1 MSKVLRHSVLTLVIL
16 LFIVPVIA
24 QGSDKLTE
32 EQLRQIRDVIAEES
46 MLLQQELEESRAIEQ
61 RIRELRARS
70 VESQLPQLL
79 ERLVAQNDY
88 ESIQK
93 EFDKMGGQ
101 LDVLMVRDPVKAD
114 SLLKVVSRL
123 FRDFLFLQDNL
134 DYYAAG
140 ITFYKNDD
148 YGAESRL
155 EEFFASYPS
164 SDVFLKAAVLYI
176 KVLLYTGQ
184 DQKAIDFYTKNPDLA
199 SPEVLNLIAHA
210 YYNVGNDAKAL
221 ALFRRLQADKVFGD
235 DALLMSRLIVA
246 ISSDI
251 KQAIQDFSQLER
263 VYQNEPFIILALARM
278 HVNAG
283 NWAEAEKYYQ
293 RYYKL
298 ISDGREVLSLY
309 EMALSLLN
317 SGNKSEAHKI
327 LTDLLARKDTGSIYS
342 SVLYLWSELESEAG
356 RINNAQQKMHGYIE
370 LIDRIG
376 ALLPQKTAIF
386 NRIEGLKQRVL
397 NDPSQQSLSAIAIE
411 IEQMRNQFAIIHDN
425 LTQSPSGL
433 SIHLLNRLY
442 NYELSRIAQFVR
454 LFDEYNQAN
463 LLRFKPM
470 QTEIK
475 KVEAVHR
482 VYHDFL
488 VQQEQELVVF
498 NDIHN
503 RLKGEL
509 QRLVEADLQ
518 LNRQIEIRR
527 NIDVFNTILTQID
540 LLEQR
545 GTHRQEHFDT
555 IRAEYQAKK
564 QEMELLFAYYD
575 YDVTHYDELYTEINL
590 LNEENQ
596 KQQQLI
602 IEERQ
607 FIDSRRDYLV
617 RQYQTIKPE
626 QLADKEMQR
635 VRDRIESQIAVTDQ
649 YLSEL
654 DDIQL
659 RLASFKSDISFIDL
673 QLAYSDLWKQAR
685 AREAKSAE
693 LTFEE
698 ADRQLQAINQQ
709 RKQLYA
715 RITLFIKDNPNF
727 SAFEQPAGFGKLIGV
742 SHLYNKLAELHYAIY
757 PTDPTNALV
766 HYRKVLEI
774 DPRFYLRDAVQYNI
788 GFISNFLI
796 RFELDNAIDKF
807 FDLNPQATT
816 RPEHLRYGEDKF
828 QETILAFK
836 DIFDNFKDSPLFE
849 EAAYRLGTLYFQIG
863 TDAPEP
869 IRFYDIARNY
879 YNALVDKETSPYRY
893 EALYQRGW
901 TYLNSNLEQ
910 HFKLAL
916 DDFIQILQAIDDG
929 KITDPTEIKSYL
941 YTSVQNIGYCLTAID
956 GTDFISPAKGAQYV
970 LTNPATYSNLD
981 LVEKMV
987 GVAIKTKLE
996 LQAPMQAIDFM
1007 RAMIQL
1013 RPHALDNPTRLDSI
1027 ITTYYRY
1034 RNQLRPGQGIDDI
1047 RYGINLEIIS
1057 AYHRESQWFI
1067 THKDHVEFRDQ
1078 LAIVRKAY
1086 LDIEYRLNSNF
1097 LNNPNPETY
1106 AAYLSHIDRI
1116 HSFAEIHG
1124 DDYPSWYLGRRE
1136 NIIAHGDL
1144 LARKTNDP
1152 LVYINTIDMIYA
1164 LRAELTDQAKL
1175 FNYEGLAF
1183 RFAQTVHDSLA
1194 PQLIEYSKS
1203 NPDLKLPSSSDDIYL
1218 WYKNIANRFLTI
1230 LVSDT
1235 YRSPENVRLYSQ
1247 ILFNL
1252 ADKEFER
1259 GWYQYATVH
1268 YIKLLEIR
1276 DALTGPE
1283 VRGLYIQLARISEN
1297 EKKYRDAENW
1307 YRQALDYAQNAEDR
1321 AMLYSLALYQ
1331 IQRII
1336 DEAEESNN
1344 FELAASQYLRLA
1356 EEFKVSDSN
1365 RSTGYMMESHKA
1377 LVKSNQYQSSID
1389 ILLQVA
1395 AEKTSVQDV
1404 YVLYFDAWN
1413 IADSLMNRKD
1423 LAARLQNEFMEK
1435 YPSSNETF
1443 RLRVSNIER
1452 KAQNP
1457 QTRNEAADLYLML
1470 HQDAKAKRVDTKDI
1484 PEEQIFLWALDVVQQ
1499 TRDEKRLNQLLEG
1512 FIQEYPRH
1520 NLVVPYMMRITDYA
1534 LAQGD
1539 TLKSDRL
1546 AKEIFQKEKSNFIR
1560 YENVARRNLRKVAIE
1575 FENAYQNQNWTL
1587 AFAKR
1592 DEFKKMEADY
1602 QREGLNLSFQA
1613 LYAEFNNAQK
1623 AYDAI
1628 QAKNAFCRRF
1638 DTQMT
1643 ALENGFVKRRPAD
1656 LISVSTRTTWKNH
1669 LTGGR
1674 PNLLSAFKRQV
1685 TDEINKVIAL
1695 IREGQQFDLDNARSL
1710 RALSH
1715 IAAINEF
1722 AAHVVKTA
1730 IARYIEVSWEV
1741 GEYRNRRNYSKEDY
1755 DFIVGGINRMRD
1767 DYAQEYLNAAYRSY
1781 LEIYDNYHLA
1791 GYTNVHTLRARS
1803 KLEEWNAL
1811 PPYKVET
1818 YLLGDG
1824 WEISMGKIGAS
1835 DPRTAA
1841 GLKGE
1846 TVSPKG
1852 QKLSVVDI
1860 PPNHELVLGRT
1871 FRARVAPEFGL
1882 AQIVFPYDAS
1892 FSINKTKIEAPIYTR
1907 VDTLN
1912 ASQPFLTTQFA
1923 VPLQHNY
1930 WTAGTN
1936 QVEMRFPNTSAK
1948 NLEFHFA
1955 MKVIYN
1961 TATLKAAIPVETV
1974 KINTDNRWDA
1984 LVFDPVTDR
1993 FVAVQSVAA
2002 TRFNIP
2008 VASIDEISETQA
2020 SPIWVTESSE
2030 NPVKRVMFKRSFI
2043 IDTEFREGY
2052 LVFVAPQSA
2061 TVLLNGHNL
2070 GDNYG
2075 FMYDPDPLAVY
2086 PNMVYFDS
2094 SQIVKGRNEIQI
2106 IVDNVSDFRGF
2117 LAEISFK
2124 ILGKEEL

>member
-1 MSKVLRHSVLTLVIL
+1 MSEIMRFSVLTLVVL
-16 LFIVPVIA
+16 LLVIPVFA
-24 QGSDKLTE
+24 QGSNELTK
-32 EQLRQIRDVIAEES
+32 EQLRQILDVLAEES
-46 MLLQQELEESRAIEQ
+46 RLLQQELEETGAIEQ
-61 RIRELRARS
+61 RIRELRARR
-70 VESQLPQLL
+70 VETQLLQQL
-79 ERLVAQNDY
+79 ERLAAQNDY
-88 ESIQK
+88 DSIQK
-93 EFDKMGGQ
+93 EFDKMTGQ
-101 LDVLMVRDPVKAD
+101 LDILMVRDPVKAD
-114 SLLKVVSRL
+114 SLHKVVSRL

-134 DYYAAG
+134 DFYAAG
-140 ITFYKNDD
+140 IAFYKNDD

-155 EEFFASYPS
+155 EEFFANHPA

-184 DQKAIDFYTKNPDLA
+184 DQKAVDFYTKNPDLA

-210 YYNVGNDAKAL
+210 YYNIGDDAKAL
-221 ALFRRLQADKVFGD
+221 ALFRGLQTDKVFGD
-235 DALLMSRLIVA
+235 DALMMSRLIVA

-283 NWAEAEKYYQ
+283 NWTEAEKHYQ
-293 RYYKL
+293 QYYKL
-298 ISDGREVLSLY
+298 ISDDREILSLY

-317 SGNKSEAHKI
+317 SGNKSEAHEI
-327 LTDLLARKDTGSIYS
+327 LTDLLARKDTGNIYS
-342 SVLYLWSELESEAG
+342 SVLYFWSELESEAG
-356 RINNAQQKMHGYIE
+356 RINNAKQKLRDYIE

-376 ALLPQKTAIF
+376 TLLPQKTAIF
-386 NRIEGLKQRVL
+386 NRIEGLKHRVV

-411 IEQMRNQFAIIHDN
+411 IEQIRNQFTIIHEN
-425 LTQSPSGL
+425 LTQYPSGL

-442 NYELSRIAQFVR
+442 NYELSRIAQFVK

-463 LLRFKPM
+463 QLRFKPM

-475 KVEAVHR
+475 KVEALHR
-482 VYHDFL
+482 VYDDFL
-488 VQQEQELVVF
+488 VQQEQELAVF
-498 NDIHN
+498 NDIYN
-503 RLKGEL
+503 RLKDEL
-509 QRLVEADLQ
+509 QRLVEANPQ

-527 NIDVFNTILTQID
+527 NIDVYNTILAQID

-545 GTHRQEHFDT
+545 GIRRQERLDA
-555 IRAEYQAKK
+555 IRAEYQVKK
-564 QEMELLFAYYD
+564 QEMELLYAYYD
-575 YDVTHYDELYTEINL
+575 YDMTHYDDLYTEIEL

-596 KQQQLI
+596 KQHQLI

-617 RQYQTIKPE
+617 GLYQTIKPE

-635 VRDRIESQIAVTDQ
+635 VRDRIESQIVVTGQ

-654 DDIQL
+654 DEIQL
-659 RLASFKSDISFIDL
+659 RLASFKLDISFIDL
-673 QLAYSDLWKQAR
+673 QLAYLDIWKQAR

-698 ADRQLQAINQQ
+698 ADRQLHAINQR
-709 RKQLYA
+709 RKQLYD

-727 SAFEQPAGFGKLIGV
+727 SAIEQPAGFGKLIGV
-742 SHLYNKLAELHYAIY
+742 SHLYYKLAELHYTMY

-796 RFELDNAIDKF
+796 RFELDKAIDEY

-816 RPEHLRYGEDKF
+816 RPDNLRYSEDKF

-836 DIFDNFKDSPLFE
+836 DILDNYKDSPLFE

-863 TDAPEP
+863 ADAAEP
-869 IRFYDIARNY
+869 IRFYDISRNY
-879 YNALVDKETSPYRY
+879 YNTLIDKETSPYRY

-916 DDFIQILQAIDDG
+916 DDFIQILRAIDDG
-929 KITDPTEIKSYL
+929 EITDPTEIKNYL

-970 LTNPATYSNLD
+970 LTNLSTYSNLD

-987 GVAIKTKLE
+987 DVAIKTKLE

-1013 RPHALDNPTRLDSI
+1013 RPLTLDNPTKLDSI

-1034 RNQLRPGQGIDDI
+1034 RNQLRPGESIDDI

-1057 AYHRESQWFI
+1057 AYHRGSQWFI
-1067 THKDHVEFRDQ
+1067 THKDHDKFRDQ

-1086 LDIEYRLNSNF
+1086 LDIEYKLNSNF
-1097 LNNPNPETY
+1097 LNAPNLETY
-1106 AAYLSHIDRI
+1106 TAYLNHIDRF
-1116 HSFAEIHG
+1116 HTYTEIHG
-1124 DDYPSWYLGRRE
+1124 GDYSSWYTGRRE
-1136 NIIAHGDL
+1136 NIIAHGEI

-1152 LVYINTIDMIYA
+1152 LVYINTINNIYT
-1164 LRAELTDQAKL
+1164 LIAELTDQTKL

-1203 NPDLKLPSSSDDIYL
+1203 KPDLKLPSSPDEIYV
-1218 WYKNIANRFLTI
+1218 WYKNVANRFLAI
-1230 LVSDT
+1230 LISDT

-1259 GWYQYATVH
+1259 GRYQEATVH
-1268 YIKLLEIR
+1268 YNKLLEIR
-1276 DALTGPE
+1276 DCLTRPE

-1307 YRQALDYAQNAEDR
+1307 YRQALGFAQDAEDR
-1321 AMLYSLALYQ
+1321 AMVYSLALYQ

-1336 DEAEESNN
+1336 DEAEVSKN

-1356 EEFKVSDSN
+1356 EEFRVSDSS
-1365 RSTGYMMESHKA
+1365 RSTAYMIETHKA

-1395 AEKTSVQDV
+1395 SEKTSIQDV

-1413 IADSLMNRKD
+1413 IADSLMNNKD
-1423 LAARLQNEFMEK
+1423 LAVRLQNEFMEK
-1435 YPSSNETF
+1435 YPTSNETF

-1452 KAQNP
+1452 KAQSP
-1457 QTRNEAADLYLML
+1457 QTRNEAADLYLKL

-1484 PEEQIFLWALDVVQQ
+1484 PDEQIFLWALDVVQQ
-1499 TRDEKRLNQLLEG
+1499 TNDEKRMNQLLEG

-1520 NLVVPYMMRITDYA
+1520 NLVVPYMMRIADYA

-1546 AKEIFQKEKSNFIR
+1546 AKELFQKDKGNFIR

-1587 AFAKR
+1587 AFTKR
-1592 DEFKKMEADY
+1592 DEFKKMETDY

-1613 LYAEFNNAQK
+1613 LYAEFDNAQK

-1628 QAKNAFCRRF
+1628 QAKNAFFRKF
-1638 DTQMT
+1638 DTQMV

-1656 LISVSTRTTWKNH
+1656 LISVSPRTTWKKH

-1722 AAHVVKTA
+1722 AAQVVKTT
-1730 IARYIEVSWEV
+1730 IDRYIEVSWEV

-1755 DFIVGGINRMRD
+1755 DYIVGGITRMRD
-1767 DYAQEYLNAAYRSY
+1767 DYAQEYLNSAYRSY

-1791 GYTNVHTLRARS
+1791 GYMNVHTIRAKS

-1818 YLLGDG
+1818 YLLADG
-1824 WEISMGKIGAS
+1824 WEIRLEKIGVS
-1835 DPRTAA
+1835 DARTDA
-1841 GLKGE
+1841 GLIGE
-1846 TVSPKG
+1846 AVSPNG
-1852 QKLSVVDI
+1852 QKLSVINI

-1882 AQIVFPYDAS
+1882 VQIVFPYDAS
-1892 FSINKTKIEAPIYTR
+1892 FSINKTKIKAPIYTR

-1912 ASQPFLTTQFA
+1912 TSQPFLTTQFA
-1923 VPLQHNY
+1923 VPLQHNN

-1936 QVEMRFPNTSAK
+1936 QVEMRFPNTSTN

-1955 MKVIYN
+1955 MKIIYN
-1961 TATLKAAIPVETV
+1961 AATLKAAIPVETV

-1984 LVFDPVTDR
+1984 LVFDPVKDS
-1993 FVAVQSVAA
+1993 FVAEQSVKA

-2008 VASIDEISETQA
+2008 VASIDELSETRA

-2030 NPVKRVMFKRSFI
+2030 NPAKRVMFKRSFI

-2061 TVLLNGHNL
+2061 TVFLNGHNL

-2075 FMYDPDPLAVY
+2075 FMYEPDPLAVY
-2086 PNMVYFDS
+2086 PNMVFFDS
-2094 SQIVKGRNEIQI
+2094 SQIVKGKNEVQI
-2106 IVDNVSDFRGF
+2106 IVDNASDFRGF
-2117 LAEISFK
+2117 LAEISLK
-2124 ILGKEEL
+2124 ILGKEE